1 MPSITRSVIAVIRS
15 LDTSAPYTSA
25 RCAQISPWVRP
36 LADSDTT
43 RSSMPP
49 SRRARLGTITGAKL
63 PSRSRGT
70 AMSTGPT
77 SVSSVLA
84 RRPLREL
91 PPSRPAG
98 SCLS

>member
-1 MPSITRSVIAVIRS
+1 MTRSVIAVIRS

-25 RCAQISPWVRP
+25 RWAQISPCVNP

-43 RSSMPP
+43 RSSTPP
-49 SRRARLGTITGAKL
+49 SRRERLGTIVGVKV

-77 SVSSVLA
+77 SVSNVLP
-84 RRPLREL
+84 RLPLREF
-91 PPSRPAG
+91 PPLRPAA